1 MTQIE
6 TFVRQFTGVVVAT
19 LAPVVLLAFLCIP
32 MALGGHPGE
41 RASLGAETLAQAASV
56 ASGVTG
62 GQG

>member
-6 TFVRQFTGVVVAT
+6 NFVRQFTGVVVAT
-19 LAPVVLLAFLCIP
+19 LAPVVLLAFVCIP

-41 RASLGAETLAQAASV
+41 RASMGADTLAQAAVV
-56 ASGVTG
+56 ASGAND